1 MNLIEQ
7 YQYFYSKSKIFSVI
21 QEILSEECHKDR
33 MDYQD
38 LLNQFF
44 IKSATWGLDMWEEFA
59 GLPVSPHLKDRI
71 RRQNILNAL
80 QNRDTVTVKTIQS
93 LAEGYSGGACEVTE
107 QNEEYKFTIKFVGVR
122 GEPESLLSLK
132 EALERMK
139 PAHLTYELIFTYMTH
154 EEMTRYHK
162 TWDKWEELNLTWHE
176 FERYWQGYMAEFLE
190 WQMFDNYKN
199 SWKDW
204 DDMWIK
210 FDDLEIYV

>member
-59 GLPVSPHLKDRI
+59 GLPISRHLKTRI

-80 QNRDTVTVKTIQS
+80 QNRETTTVKAIKS

-107 QNEEYKFTIKFVGVR
+107 QNSEYKFTIKFVGVR
-122 GEPESLLSLK
+122 GEPDSLPALR
-132 EALERMK
+132 EAIERVK
-139 PAHLTYELIFTYMTH
+139 PAHLTYDFIFTYMTWD
-154 EEMTRYHK
+154 ECTRHHK
-162 TWDKWEELNLTWHE
+162 TWTQWEKLNLTWKE
-176 FERYWQGYMAEFLE
+176 FERYYQGFMVDFLE
-190 WQMFDNYKN
+190 WQMFDSYNYKFKN
-199 SWKDW
+199 W
-204 DDMWIK
+204 DDMFITWE
-210 FDDLEIYV
+210 DLEIYV